1 MDLDAMMSEFRV
13 ASRELFNQFFRI
25 PDPYNNDGWA
35 YEERFSRVQAA
46 LFQALVV
53 EPAKLPDSRYGEL
66 LPSIRVELRHG
77 DRAPIMLN
85 RDVDSGYWDHPL
97 KEATRDAKLLFVSF
111 FDWDQLDY
119 RDNRYVRVKVEHW
132 PSQKVAEGK
141 HALIES
147 QYVRFANA

>member
-1 MDLDAMMSEFRV
+1 MDLDAMMNQFRV
-13 ASRELFNQFFRI
+13 ASRELFNQFFRV

-35 YEERFSRVQAA
+35 CEERFSRVQAA

-66 LPSIRVELRHG
+66 FPSIAVELRHG

-85 RDVDSGYWDHPL
+85 RGVDSGYWDHPL
-97 KEATRDAKLLFVSF
+97 KEVTRDANLLFVSF

-132 PSQKVAEGK
+132 PSQKAAEGK

-147 QYVRFANA
+147 QYVRFAKS